1 MMKSRIEIAR
11 EIAEKVHLE
20 PNEKY
25 PEGQTD
31 KKGFPYIAHIN
42 DVASRVSELGES
54 YEIVGLLHDAIE
66 DAHNYEA
73 REEVKNSIYSHFDS
87 EVIEAI
93 IAMTKNANEDY
104 FSEYLPR
111 LKKNKIALKVKIA
124 DSSHNLS
131 KAHLFNDEP
140 ETQNELR
147 KKYIAVL
154 NELGADGQECEEP
167 IIFNEEEGKWETK
180 TLYFN
185 WYKKPAIIVS
195 FDGGAESY
203 FLNQN
208 DSDWTMATP
217 HQTLDYFYRGTR
229 LTKKEFNKEFG
240 EIGKN
245 LPGLKEGL

>member
-1 MMKSRIEIAR
+1 MKSSIEIAR

-25 PEGQTD
+25 PEGQKD
-31 KKGFPYIAHIN
+31 KKENPYMAHIN

-66 DAHNYEA
+66 DAHNDLA
-73 REEVKNSIYSHFDS
+73 REEVRNLINSNFNS
-87 EVIEAI
+87 EIIEAI
-93 IAMTKNANEDY
+93 NAMTKNENEDY
-104 FSEYLPR
+104 FLEYLPR
-111 LKKNKIALKVKIA
+111 LKKNNIALKVKIA

-131 KAHLFNDEP
+131 KAYLFDDEP
-140 ETQNELR
+140 EVANELR

-154 NELGADGQECEEP
+154 NELGVDGQECEEP
-167 IIFNEEEGKWETK
+167 IIFDKEESMWLTK

-195 FDGGAESY
+195 FDGGALSY
-203 FLNQN
+203 FLNPN
-208 DSDWTMATP
+208 YADWTLATP
-217 HQTLDYFYRGTR
+217 HQMLDYAYRGTK

-240 EIGKN
+240 EIGVN
-245 LPGLKEGL
+245 LPELKEVL

>member
-1 MMKSRIEIAR
+1 MKSRIEIAR

-25 PEGQTD
+25 PEGQKD
-31 KKGFPYIAHIN
+31 KKENPYMAHIN

-66 DAHNYEA
+66 DAHNDLA
-73 REEVKNSIYSHFDS
+73 REEVRNLINSNFNS
-87 EVIEAI
+87 EIIEAI
-93 IAMTKNANEDY
+93 NAMTKNENEDY
-104 FSEYLPR
+104 FLEYLPR
-111 LKKNKIALKVKIA
+111 LKKNNIALKVKIA

-131 KAHLFNDEP
+131 KAYLFDDEP
-140 ETQNELR
+140 EVANELR

-154 NELGADGQECEEP
+154 NELGVDGQECEEP
-167 IIFNEEEGKWETK
+167 IIFDKEESKWLTK

-195 FDGGAESY
+195 FDGGALSY
-203 FLNQN
+203 FLKPN
-208 DSDWTMATP
+208 DADWTLATP
-217 HQTLDYFYRGTR
+217 HQMCDYFYRGTK

-240 EIGKN
+240 EIGVN
-245 LPGLKEGL
+245 LPELKEVL